1 MKVCFIG
8 GGNMASAMIG
18 GLLKSGL
25 AADSVTAVDVDAAQR
40 ERLAARFGVRA
51 FDSAPPAIA
60 GSDCVVLAVKPQQVR
75 NVAAGLAPLL
85 DGQLVVT
92 IAAGIRTA
100 DLARWLGGYDRIA
113 RAMPNTPA
121 LIGQGIAGLYAG
133 PALSPEDRSRVE
145 RILGAVGSVLWVER
159 EALIDAV
166 TAVSGSG
173 PAYVFMMIESLEA
186 AAAAVGFGPAQ
197 ARQLALATFA
207 GASNLAAAD
216 AEPPELLRERV
227 TSKGGTTERG
237 ISALEA
243 GGLRALVAQAVHA
256 ANRRAIALDEE
267 SGRAPR

>member
-1 MKVCFIG
+1 MKVCFVG

-25 AADSVTAVDVDAAQR
+25 AVESVSAVDVDAGQR
-40 ERLAARFGVRA
+40 ARLSERFGIRV
-51 FDSAPPAIA
+51 FDAAAPAIA

-100 DLARWLGGYDRIA
+100 DLARWLGGYERIA

-121 LIGQGIAGLYAG
+121 LIGQGIAGLYAA
-133 PALSPEDRSRVE
+133 PALSSDDRARVE
-145 RILGAVGSVLWVER
+145 RILGAVGGVLWVER
-159 EALIDAV
+159 EALVDAV

-173 PAYVFMMIESLEA
+173 PAYVFMMIEALEA
-186 AAAAVGFGPAQ
+186 AATGVGFDAAQ
-197 ARQLALATFA
+197 ARQLALTTFA
-207 GASNLAAAD
+207 GAANLAAAD
-216 AEPPELLRERV
+216 AEPPAVLRARV

-237 ISALEA
+237 IAALEA
-243 GGLRALVAQAVHA
+243 GGLHALIAEAVQA
-256 ANRRAIALDEE
+256 ANRRAVELGDE
-267 SGRAPR
+267 SGSDGR

>member
-18 GLLKSGL
+18 GLLKSGVP
-25 AADSVTAVDVDAAQR
+25 AGAVTVVDVDASQR
-40 ERLAARFGVRA
+40 ERLVARFGVRTFEA
-51 FDSAPPAIA
+51 AAPAVA

-75 NVAAGLAPLL
+75 LVAAGLAPLL
-85 DGQLVVT
+85 EGQLVLT

-100 DLARWLGGYDRIA
+100 DLARWLGGHHRIA

-133 PALSPEDRSRVE
+133 PALSPDDRACAE

-159 EALIDAV
+159 EALVDAV

-186 AAAAVGFGPAQ
+186 AAVGVGFDPAQ
-197 ARQLALATFA
+197 ARRLALATFT

-216 AEPPELLRERV
+216 AEPPAVLRARV

-237 ISALEA
+237 IAALEA
-243 GGLRALVAQAVHA
+243 GGLRALIAAAVQA
-256 ANRRAIALDEE
+256 ANERAVALGDE
-267 SGRAPR
+267 SGSEPR

>member
-25 AADSVTAVDVDAAQR
+25 APEAISAVDVDAGQR
-40 ERLAARFGVRA
+40 ARLAERFGIRA
-51 FDSAPPAIA
+51 FDAAGPAIA
-60 GSDCVVLAVKPQQVR
+60 GSDCIVLAVKPHQVR
-75 NVAAGLAPLL
+75 QVAAGLAPLL

-100 DLARWLGGYDRIA
+100 DLGRWLGGYDRIA

-121 LIGQGIAGLYAG
+121 LIGQGIAGLYAA
-133 PALSPEDRSRVE
+133 PDLAADDRARVE
-145 RILGAVGSVLWVER
+145 RILGAVGGVLWVER
-159 EALIDAV
+159 ETLVDAV

-173 PAYVFMMIESLEA
+173 PAYVFLMIESLEA
-186 AAAAVGFGPAQ
+186 AAAGVGFDPVQ

-207 GASNLAAAD
+207 GAANLAAVD
-216 AEPPELLRERV
+216 AEPPAVLRARV

-237 ISALEA
+237 IAALEA

-256 ANRRAIALDEE
+256 ANRRAIELGDE
-267 SGRAPR
+267 SGSEPR

>member
-25 AADSVTAVDVDAAQR
+25 SADSVSAVDVDAGQR
-40 ERLAARFGVRA
+40 ERLAQRFGIRTCDA
-51 FDSAPPAIA
+51 AADALA

-133 PALSPEDRSRVE
+133 PQLPGEDRASVE
-145 RILGAVGSVLWVER
+145 RILGAVGQVLWVDR

-173 PAYVFMMIESLEA
+173 PAYVFMMIEALEA
-186 AAAAVGFGPAQ
+186 AAQGVGFDAAQ

-207 GASNLAAAD
+207 GAANLAAGD
-216 AEPPELLRERV
+216 AEPPAVLRARV

-237 ISALEA
+237 IAALEA
-243 GGLRALVAQAVHA
+243 GGLHGLVAGAVHA
-256 ANRRAIALDEE
+256 ANVRAVELGEE
-267 SGRAPR
+267 SGKDPR